1 MLTIPTIPGQDTI
14 GIFGG
19 GFNSPSAG
27 SAVGAYY
34 LLVNP
39 ENTLYLVSPF
49 DSRVYP
55 TISILTYLRS
65 DGTSSI
71 FRSDGTSR
79 FIQP

>member
-14 GIFGG
+14 GVYSG
-19 GFNSPSAG
+19 GFNSPSTDT
-27 SAVGAYY
+27 VGNFY

-49 DSRVYP
+49 DIRVYP
-55 TISILTYLRS
+55 TIGTSTFLRP
-65 DGTSSI
+65 DGSSI

-79 FIQP
+79 FIRP